1 MFFYEVTY
9 LLIISHCLREK
20 LYIPAFRQKVQKMT
34 TYCNE
39 FTEQIEEKNYKTK
52 TEVIL
57 LYKSGKAWSPLV
69 QNFAELHY
77 WGL

>member
-1 MFFYEVTY
+1 M
-9 LLIISHCLREK
+9 
-20 LYIPAFRQKVQKMT
+20 
-34 TYCNE
+34 N

-69 QNFAELHY
+69 QNFAALHY